1 MIDACASSVA
11 LGGGSLRGD
20 ATTLKIVQVSP
31 VFGLLCVKVAIFD
44 CVDTAKAVYFVSLIE
59 SRVSSREWSTNSLKT
74 EHPSSCQSNA
84 AQFKCP
90 AVSLPSSQV
99 TCSLALGQKR
109 RRSGSLGSMGGICR
123 VRCGRDQARVRRFV
137 RWQCQQRFLSGTRST
152 AGCPDQRGT
161 TCCSSRTQKFHVHSC
176 LRPKLERR
184 TPRRCGQSM
193 IDGLQATPR
202 RGRLPGLLILAVSPH
217 HRKAGR

>member
-137 RWQCQQRFLSGTRST
+137 RWLMPTEISFRNEIDRWMPGSEGDHMLFVSNSKISCPLLSSAQTRTSDSET
-152 AGCPDQRGT
+152 MWT
-161 TCCSSRTQKFHVHSC
+161 
-176 LRPKLERR
+176 
-184 TPRRCGQSM
+184 
-193 IDGLQATPR
+193 
-202 RGRLPGLLILAVSPH
+202 VSD
-217 HRKAGR
+217 